1 MAFVL
6 KCDLYMIHVIRVTS
20 LNVFCHGKNYNSY
33 LLIDRFLAIAS
44 TISNEI
50 LMYYMF
56 IGLGKC
62 YMFQDGCCIKL
73 SC

>member
-20 LNVFCHGKNYNSY
+20 LNVFCHGKNHNSY
-33 LLIDRFLAIAS
+33 LLIDRFLAIALS
-44 TISNEI
+44 SN
-50 LMYYMF
+50 LMFYMF